1 MPRKL
6 TEDQAR
12 ELLRLRSLNVDDS
25 DADADYD
32 NSDSDEEYIPESSLE
47 EAEGDDDS
55 ILGRDLILETIDR
68 VIQEA
73 EGNTDDQCQI
83 NNTAVDEGIYKTS
96 SANVVWKKLDVGS
109 ETRIRNRIQF
119 RSMGGLTSYAKRR
132 IDQSAFSAFN
142 LIFCSSMIR

>member
-83 NNTAVDEGIYKTS
+83 NNTAVDDGIAMTS
-96 SANVVWKKLDVGS
+96 FA
-109 ETRIRNRIQF
+109 
-119 RSMGGLTSYAKRR
+119 
-132 IDQSAFSAFN
+132 
-142 LIFCSSMIR
+142 